1 MVMNCREFPLLYSA
15 QVDGHADEREQV
27 AVQKHLRVCP
37 ACRRR
42 AAEMRCLIS
51 DLKGLAELRV
61 LETQKSKP
69 EMTVQIQARLN
80 REARLQASYARQRAD
95 LLDLWRTRLLS
106 QSIGTLVSMALFI
119 VVLFNIFRPTYRAMA
134 LAQAASDVIWN
145 DPSSEEIRHQALL
158 KASLLQPPPPPIFS
172 PSGELLNVGASLSA
186 DDIIMAT
193 VKVRK
198 DGRASIDQIVV
209 SPSDPSVMTRFSSV
223 FTQQASFQPARRN
236 QNTSAEAV
244 VIFSKVNISG

>member
-15 QVDGHADEREQV
+15 QVDGRANEHEQ
-27 AVQKHLRVCP
+27 AVLQKHLRECIT
-37 ACRRR
+37 CRRR

-51 DLKGLAELRV
+51 DLRGLAELRL
-61 LETQKSKP
+61 LETQKQ
-69 EMTVQIQARLN
+69 EMTAQIQATLD

-119 VVLFNIFRPTYRAMA
+119 VVLMNIFKPAHRAMA
-134 LAQAASDVIWN
+134 LAQAATDVIWSN
-145 DPSSEEIRHQALL
+145 PSSEEIRHQALL
-158 KASLLQPPPPPIFS
+158 KASLLQPPPPPVFS

-186 DDIIMAT
+186 EDEIMAT

-209 SPSDPSVMTRFSSV
+209 SPSDPSVVTRFSSV
-223 FTQQASFQPARRN
+223 MTQQASFQPARRN
-236 QNTSAEAV
+236 QHTSAEAV